1 MNRYNKKNRIIRK
14 IARKRMKFLFE
25 LAAETIVENRYLANR
40 YAYLAQRYAQKAKI
54 RVPTRWKRLICHNC
68 KSFLSPGVNCR
79 YRLQSRK
86 GKGSHIS
93 MTCLE
98 CGEITRYHIKAKK
111 TKNKSNKNN

>member
-1 MNRYNKKNRIIRK
+1 MPRYRKTKQIIKK

-25 LAAETIVENRYLANR
+25 LASETLAENRYLANR
-40 YAYLAQRYAQKAKI
+40 YAYLARRYAQKAKI
-54 RVPTRWKRLICHNC
+54 RIPFKWKRLICHNC
-68 KSFLSPGVNCR
+68 KQFLSPGVNCR

-98 CGEITRYHIKAKK
+98 CGATTRYYIKAKK
-111 TKNKSNKNN
+111 PKNKNNKNN